1 MYFTGYSGPFLRL
14 CDGEQTPAAA
24 RPRLES
30 FARGRAVRAGRVYR
44 KEEA

>member
-14 CDGEQTPAAA
+14 CDGEQTLGGA

-30 FARGRAVRAGRVYR
+30 FARGRAACAGYIHR
-44 KEEA
+44 KKEA